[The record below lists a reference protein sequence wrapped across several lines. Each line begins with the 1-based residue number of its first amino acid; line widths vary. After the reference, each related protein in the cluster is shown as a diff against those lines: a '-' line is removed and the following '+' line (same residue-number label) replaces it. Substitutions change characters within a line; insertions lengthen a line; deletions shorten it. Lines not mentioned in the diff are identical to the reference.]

1 MKKRFYAGS
10 IAMLLACTMMVTA
23 CGGKTEDGSG
33 KQVSEQTQGTE
44 GAVSI
49 VSLNVNN
56 NLDKKSEQRDKIHQM
71 IEDKT
76 GVDLKL
82 VMIPSDQLAT
92 QANLM
97 LAGKEQLDIIPC
109 IGMNEAINLKNAGAV
124 HMITQEE
131 LEQYPSL
138 RESFT
143 EEAWNAVKIG
153 DSYLGIPFQGAQ
165 TIPSLIQVR
174 TDWVQEAGLS
184 MPETMEEYEAVLKYF
199 KEHDMGGNGKQ
210 DTVPLIANTVEE
222 LEQAFLPF
230 FTKTGAYWFYDEE
243 SGVLKPY
250 EMDEGYPLFLKTMRE
265 WIEKGYLFDQ
275 IETTSKQDKL
285 SYVAQNRVGSTAGTW
300 TRFLYN
306 GIEVLA
312 QTIPDIQ
319 FEFVVPKGNGHAANR
334 YTRSQFAKGVTLI
347 TSTCENPQKALEY
360 LDYQCSPEGQ
370 KLTTYGIEG
379 ENYTVN
385 PENGKYVINSDSPT
399 DWTTAQ
405 YYILYNLHEGF
416 GPWRTDLW
424 PLDTY
429 TYNLMNEMNEK
440 LKEMDTVIPD
450 DVLTVY
456 DISKFKAQNKMN
468 DLATLLAEAKGKI
481 LAGTMSSEEWGAV
494 MDEWMKMGGEQLIQ
508 DKTQQYLK

>member
-1 MKKRFYAGS
+1 M
-10 IAMLLACTMMVTA
+10 
-23 CGGKTEDGSG
+23 
-33 KQVSEQTQGTE
+33 
-44 GAVSI
+44 
-49 VSLNVNN
+49 
-56 NLDKKSEQRDKIHQM
+56 
-71 IEDKT
+71 
-76 GVDLKL
+76 
-82 VMIPSDQLAT
+82 
-92 QANLM
+92 
-97 LAGKEQLDIIPC
+97 
-109 IGMNEAINLKNAGAV
+109 
-124 HMITQEE
+124 
-131 LEQYPSL
+131 
-138 RESFT
+138 
-143 EEAWNAVKIG
+143 
-153 DSYLGIPFQGAQ
+153 
-165 TIPSLIQVR
+165 
-174 TDWVQEAGLS
+174 
-184 MPETMEEYEAVLKYF
+184 
-199 KEHDMGGNGKQ
+199 
-210 DTVPLIANTVEE
+210 
-222 LEQAFLPF
+222 
-230 FTKTGAYWFYDEE
+230 
-243 SGVLKPY
+243 
-250 EMDEGYPLFLKTMRE
+250 
-265 WIEKGYLFDQ
+265 
-275 IETTSKQDKL
+275 
-285 SYVAQNRVGSTAGTW
+285 
-300 TRFLYN
+300 
-306 GIEVLA
+306 A

-319 FEFVVPKGNGHAANR
+319 FEFVVPKGNEHAANR